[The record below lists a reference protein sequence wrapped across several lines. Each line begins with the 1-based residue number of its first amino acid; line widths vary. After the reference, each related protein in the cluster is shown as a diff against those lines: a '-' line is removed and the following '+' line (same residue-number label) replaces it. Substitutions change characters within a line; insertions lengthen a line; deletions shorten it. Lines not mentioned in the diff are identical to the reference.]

1 MREIIIERTAI
12 EKMKNLTIDYKNSEN
27 GGFIIGRLNP
37 TKVYIA
43 DVTDAGVL
51 AKRSYYGVILDNT
64 TLLKEINEY
73 IEKDLFV
80 IGTWHSHPKGYSLMP
95 SSIDLE
101 TMKKLN
107 SYYDTNYYPVFSIV
121 NIDRFNKFKMCYY
134 EVNEIGNLIELNY
147 KVVGMG

>member
-1 MREIIIERTAI
+1 MREIIIESTAI
-12 EKMKNLTIDYKNSEN
+12 EKMRKLTIDYMNSEN

-43 DVTDAGVL
+43 DVTDAGEL
-51 AKRSYYGVILDNT
+51 AERSYYGVILDNT
-64 TLLKEINEY
+64 TLSHEINDY
-73 IEKDLFV
+73 IVKDLFI

-101 TMKKLN
+101 TMRKLN

-121 NIDRFNKFKMCYY
+121 NIDKFNEFKMCYY
-134 EVNEIGNLIELNY
+134 EVNGFGDLVELNY
-147 KVVGMG
+147 KVVEME

>member
-1 MREIIIERTAI
+1 MREIIIESTAI

-43 DVTDAGVL
+43 DVTDAGEL

-64 TLLKEINEY
+64 TLLKEINKY
-73 IEKDLFV
+73 IEKDLFI

-121 NIDRFNKFKMCYY
+121 NIDRFNEFKMCYY
-134 EVNEIGNLIELNY
+134 EVNEQGNLIEVNY
-147 KVVGMG
+147 KIMELE

>member
-1 MREIIIERTAI
+1 MREIIIESTAI

-37 TKVYIA
+37 IKVYIA
-43 DVTDAGVL
+43 DVTDAGKL

-73 IEKDLFV
+73 IEKDLFI

-101 TMKKLN
+101 TMQKLN
-107 SYYDTNYYPVFSIV
+107 SYYDANYYPVFSIV
-121 NIDRFNKFKMCYY
+121 NIDRFNEFKMCYY

-147 KVVGMG
+147 KVVEME